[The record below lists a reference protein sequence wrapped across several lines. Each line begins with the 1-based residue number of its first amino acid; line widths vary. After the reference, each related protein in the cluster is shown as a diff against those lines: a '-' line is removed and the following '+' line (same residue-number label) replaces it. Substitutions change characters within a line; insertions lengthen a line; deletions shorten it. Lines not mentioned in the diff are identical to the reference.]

1 MGRSRPWL
9 PDIGIGAL
17 TPWCPPELVDAA
29 IDKCQRRESRRRLLP
44 TRAMV
49 YFELA
54 RCLHSGEGYASVY
67 EQLLPG
73 DDDLDLYLIR
83 GGGFRVPNKSSLC
96 KARRRVGPQL
106 MREVFAAV
114 SGSVADAQ
122 RCPSAFWRGLRLLAF
137 DGTVLDVADTP
148 ANAEVF
154 TRPAG
159 GSGIGGYPQAR
170 VVVLVECG
178 THALVDAVIGGRRQG
193 ETTLAM
199 RLAASAGPDTLVL
212 ADRGMPGVPLWNAFR
227 DSGAQLLWRLKRNV
241 AAEVEQVLPDG
252 SYLSHMR
259 LDKHHQAN
267 SRRKGRTPPPPV
279 QMRVIE
285 YTIEGVDELYRL
297 GTSLLD
303 PAAAPAGELAA
314 LYSERWE
321 SEGGIGEIKTAQ
333 RGSQQVL
340 ASAHPDRVHQEIWA
354 HLAVHHLTRVL
365 MYHTVADRTPPL
377 DPDRIS
383 FRRAQRLIRR
393 DLTPALS
400 PL

>member
-1 MGRSRPWL
+1 
-9 PDIGIGAL
+9 
-17 TPWCPPELVDAA
+17 VDAA
-29 IDKCQRRESRRRLLP
+29 IDKHERRERRRRLLP
-44 TRAMV
+44 TRTMV

-54 RCLHSGEGYASVY
+54 RCLYSREGFASVY
-67 EQLLPG
+67 EHLLPR
-73 DDDLDLYLIR
+73 DDDVDLYLTR

-96 KARRRVGPQL
+96 KARRRVGPDL
-106 MREVFAAV
+106 MREVFAQ
-114 SGSVADAQ
+114 VAGPVAEAE

-148 ANAEVF
+148 ANAEAF

-159 GSGIGGYPQAR
+159 GAGIGGYPQAR
-170 VVVLVECG
+170 VVVMVECG
-178 THALVDAVIGGRRQG
+178 SHALVEAAIGGRRQG
-193 ETTLAM
+193 ESTVAM

-227 DSGAQLLWRLKRNV
+227 DGGAHVLWRLKRNV
-241 AAEVEQVLPDG
+241 AAEVEEVLPDG
-252 SYLSHMR
+252 TYLSHMR

-285 YTIEGVDELYRL
+285 YTIEGSDELYRL

-303 PAAAPAGELAA
+303 PVAYPATELSW
-314 LYSERWE
+314 LYHERWE
-321 SEGGIGEIKTAQ
+321 SEGMIGEVKTAQ
-333 RGSQQVL
+333 RGSLTVL
-340 ASAHPDRVHQEIWA
+340 ASAHPDGVRQEIWA

-365 MYHTVADRTPPL
+365 MYHAAADDSPSL

-383 FRRAQRLIRR
+383 FRRAQRLISR
-393 DLTPALS
+393 DLDD
-400 PL
+400 